1 LSYFL
6 VVNLFLQRICKQSLD
21 LINKIGKPFDA
32 KEKEVVREMEEKV
45 NEKKN
50 VYITRKKVVVV
61 YKSSL

>member
-1 LSYFL
+1 MSYFL